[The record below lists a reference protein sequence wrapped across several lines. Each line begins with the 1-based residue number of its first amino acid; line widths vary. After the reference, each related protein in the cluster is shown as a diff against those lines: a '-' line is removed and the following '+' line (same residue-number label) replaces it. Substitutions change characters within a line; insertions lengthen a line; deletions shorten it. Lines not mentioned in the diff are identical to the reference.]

1 MRQVCE
7 DEVKPCFHLS
17 LLFLECQVWQILITC
32 LVSRFGLALLK
43 ALSELQGKLH
53 EVVFPLLIL
62 HGDDDRL
69 CDISGSD
76 LLHTM
81 STSKDKT
88 YSVSSSQHYIIN
100 IYL

>member
-1 MRQVCE
+1 MKGLTNNH
-7 DEVKPCFHLS
+7 DPS
-17 LLFLECQVWQILITC
+17 LAFVLKKK
-32 LVSRFGLALLK
+32 SRFGLALLK

-76 LLHTM
+76 LLNTM

-88 YSVSSSQHYIIN
+88 YSVSSSEQ
-100 IYL
+100 